1 MEDTSSKKDS
11 TDNMDDTSIGENTE
25 GDKIPFEFLFGYDNT
40 ILNI

>member
-1 MEDTSSKKDS
+1 MEDTSSKEDS
-11 TDNMDDTSIGENTE
+11 TDNMDDTGIGENT